1 MHFRR
6 KQDLN
11 NIIKCTQSIENRIKS
26 LKACTNLIDQKVIT
40 IRISKVLW
48 KKATEKIKR

>member
-11 NIIKCTQSIENRIKS
+11 NTIKYTQSIENRIKS
-26 LKACTNLIDQKVIT
+26 LKACTYLKDQKVIT
-40 IRISKVLW
+40 IRISKDL
-48 KKATEKIKR
+48 